1 MSEQPTFQME
11 DTGLPT
17 ISKRL
22 GGNEDGTQTTTGERT
37 MTRDQYELLVKIL
50 DKAYANAENMPT
62 QDEIE
67 NQRQKITELRNILS
81 QKNLD
86 NLQNAITDNL
96 RFLKNLGSTKNS
108 VQDLIDTANAFN
120 CNIDWDTL
128 DSDAL

>member
-1 MSEQPTFQME
+1 
-11 DTGLPT
+11 
-17 ISKRL
+17 
-22 GGNEDGTQTTTGERT
+22 